1 MYRWINPEK
10 GRYYHAHL
18 DNDLF
23 GGWTLV
29 LAWGGLRNRRGNMQ
43 VNAVSSYEDGL
54 KRLQAIDRR
63 RGRRGYCLV
72 GTHPVAGKT
81 LRDRNR
87 SRRHAAPRGRSAHTG
102 PAAPPRAVVR
112 WLGAR
117 HGSDHPAPLALAAG
131 YTPDLRL
138 GSDTVPLSKA
148 RSSSPTTPES
158 PQAG

>member
-43 VNAVSSYEDGL
+43 VHAVSSYEDGL

-72 GTHPVAGKT
+72 GDASV
-81 LRDRNR
+81 LL
-87 SRRHAAPRGRSAHTG
+87 
-102 PAAPPRAVVR
+102 AV
-112 WLGAR
+112 
-117 HGSDHPAPLALAAG
+117 
-131 YTPDLRL
+131 
-138 GSDTVPLSKA
+138 
-148 RSSSPTTPES
+148 
-158 PQAG
+158 